1 MTLGHFMNGTGL
13 VLTIGET
20 SEHVNTSLQF
30 YSPSK
35 LILLTSEK
43 FAYKTRRRLSHWK
56 KQFNLEGEVFVIE
69 DLFGKDAAYYIME
82 KTFKAIHSLYDQE
95 YKPVLVGI
103 TGGTMHMAAA
113 VTTAANISYAPLFYV
128 KQPNGLEVVQPQKD
142 VIEMPTLT
150 AFNKIMLLPPDA
162 LQLFSKVADGA
173 LEGEDINL
181 SLADAKE
188 INMPVG
194 FLDHLTEI
202 RVMEKLSK
210 TEYVFTN
217 AGSVIIQI
225 IAKNPNIAKMLESKK
240 IKNETPDHLYA

>member
-1 MTLGHFMNGTGL
+1 MNGTGL

-30 YSPSK
+30 YSPDK

-43 FAYKTRRRLSHWK
+43 FASKTRRRLSHWK

-69 DLFGKDAAYYIME
+69 DLFGKDAAYHIMD
-82 KTFKAIHSLYDQE
+82 KTFKAIHSLHDQE

-113 VTTAANISYAPLFYV
+113 VSTAANISYAPVFYV
-128 KQPNGLEVVQPQKD
+128 KQPSGTEVVQPNKD

-150 AFNKIMLLPPDA
+150 AFNKIMLMPTEA
-162 LQLFSKVADGA
+162 LQLFSRVAEA
-173 LEGEDINL
+173 VAEGEDVNL
-181 SLADAKE
+181 SLSDAKD
-188 INMPVG
+188 INMPVE

-217 AGSVIIQI
+217 AGSVIVQI

-240 IKNETPDHLYA
+240 KKSEAPDHLYA